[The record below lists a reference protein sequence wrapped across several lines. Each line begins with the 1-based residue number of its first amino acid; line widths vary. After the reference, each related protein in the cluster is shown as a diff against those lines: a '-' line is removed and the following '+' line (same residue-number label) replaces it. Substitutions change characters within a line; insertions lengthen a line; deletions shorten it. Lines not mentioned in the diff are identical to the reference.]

1 MAISPLIVSAYTT
14 VNALGHGVA
23 ATLTALRRHRS
34 GLRFCDFADAPL
46 ETWIGR
52 VEGLED
58 EPVVDRLKAFDC
70 RNHRLAQLGL
80 SQDGFSEAV
89 AVARTRYGAAR
100 IGVFIGTSTSGVLET
115 ERAYQDCDPD
125 TGHLPTT
132 FSFRHTQDVFAVTEF
147 TRHYLQ
153 LAGPAAGVSTACASS
168 AKVFATAYRYIQAGL
183 CDAAV
188 VGGVD
193 SLCLTTLYGFNALEL
208 TSRAPCRPW
217 DAQRDGL
224 SLGEAASFA
233 LLERPNPGDQGIAL
247 LGYGESSDAYHMSA
261 AHPQGAGAVVAM
273 EKALAS
279 AEVNAAQVD
288 YINLHGTA
296 TPANDAAEDKAI
308 AQVFGSKTPCSSSK
322 GWTGHTLGAAGA
334 TEAVIASLCI
344 ENGLIPGSLH
354 TQQIDPTL
362 GANLVLE
369 TRELPLNRVLS
380 NSLGFGGSN
389 CSLLFGR
396 LSQ

>member
-1 MAISPLIVSAYTT
+1 MAISPLMVSAYTT
-14 VNALGHGVA
+14 VNALGRGNE
-23 ATLTALRRHRS
+23 ATLTALRQNRS
-34 GLRFCDFADAPL
+34 GLRFCDFIDAPL
-46 ETWIGR
+46 DTWIGR

-58 EPVVDRLKAFDC
+58 EPVVDRLQAFDC
-70 RNHRLAQLGL
+70 RNHRLAQLSL
-80 SQDGFSEAV
+80 RQDGFSEAV
-89 AVARTRYGAAR
+89 TTARNRYGATR

-115 ERAYQDCDPD
+115 EHAYQRCNAD
-125 TGHLPTT
+125 TGNLPDS

-153 LAGPAAGVSTACASS
+153 LAGPASGISTACASS
-168 AKVFATAYRYIQAGL
+168 AKVFASAYRYIQAGL
-183 CDAAV
+183 CEAAV

-208 TSRAPCRPW
+208 TSNQPCRPW
-217 DAQRDGL
+217 DVERNGL

-233 LLERPNPGDQGIAL
+233 LLERPTPGDQGIAL

-273 EKALAS
+273 KKALAS
-279 AEVNAAQVD
+279 AGVDPMQVD

-308 AQVFGSKTPCSSSK
+308 VQLFGDRIVCSSSK

-344 ENGLIPGSLH
+344 EESLLPSCLN
-354 TQQIDPTL
+354 TQHIDPAL
-362 GANLVLE
+362 GAALALE
-369 TRELPLNRVLS
+369 TREKRLNKVLS
-380 NSLGFGGSN
+380 NSLGFGGTN

-396 LSQ
+396 LGE

>member
-1 MAISPLIVSAYTT
+1 MAIEPLILSAYTT
-14 VNALGHGVA
+14 VNALGRGVE
-23 ATLTALRRHRS
+23 ATLTALRQHRG
-34 GLRFCDFADAPL
+34 GLRFCDFTDAPL
-46 ETWIGR
+46 NTWIGR

-58 EPVVDRLKAFDC
+58 EPVVEPLEAFDC

-80 SQDGFSEAV
+80 QQDGFSEAV
-89 AVARTRYGAAR
+89 AAARNRYGAAR

-115 ERAYQDCDPD
+115 EHAYQRCDPD
-125 TGHLPTT
+125 TSHLPDT

-147 TRHYLQ
+147 TRLYLR
-153 LAGPAAGVSTACASS
+153 LAGPASSISTACASS

-208 TSRAPCRPW
+208 LSSKPCRPW
-217 DAQRDGL
+217 DMQRDGL

-233 LLERPNPGDQGIAL
+233 LLERPKLGDHGIAL

-261 AHPQGAGAVVAM
+261 AHPQGAGAVCAM
-273 EKALAS
+273 EKTLAS
-279 AEVNAAQVD
+279 AEIDATQVD

-308 AQVFGSKTPCSSSK
+308 LKVFGSTTPCSSSK

-334 TEAVIASLCI
+334 TEAIIASLCI
-344 ENGLIPGSLH
+344 EHNLLPGSLN
-354 TQQIDPTL
+354 TQQIDPAL
-362 GANLVLE
+362 GTGLVLD
-369 TRELPLNRVLS
+369 TREQPLNIALS
-380 NSLGFGGSN
+380 NSLGFGGTN

-396 LSQ
+396 WGE

>member
-1 MAISPLIVSAYTT
+1 MAISPLLLSAYTT
-14 VNALGHGVA
+14 VNALGRGVE
-23 ATLTALRRHRS
+23 ATLTALRQNRS
-34 GLRFCDFADAPL
+34 GLRFCDFADASL
-46 ETWIGR
+46 NTWIGR

-58 EPVVDRLKAFDC
+58 EPVADRLNAFDC

-80 SQDGFSEAV
+80 YQDGFSEAV

-115 ERAYQDCDPD
+115 ELAYQRCDPG
-125 TGHLPTT
+125 TGNLPDT

-147 TRHYLQ
+147 TRDYLQ
-153 LAGPAAGVSTACASS
+153 LTGPASSISTACSSS

-183 CDAAV
+183 CEAAV

-208 TSRAPCRPW
+208 TSSQPCRPW
-217 DAQRDGL
+217 DVQRDGL
-224 SLGEAASFA
+224 SLAEAASFA
-233 LLERPNPGDQGIAL
+233 LLERPKPSDRGIAL

-261 AHPQGAGAVVAM
+261 AHPEGVGAIFAM
-273 EKALAS
+273 HKALAS
-279 AEVNAAQVD
+279 AGVDAAQVD

-296 TPANDAAEDKAI
+296 TPANDTAEDKAI
-308 AQVFGSKTPCSSSK
+308 VQVFGNATPCSSSK

-344 ENGLIPGSLH
+344 EQGLLPGSLN
-354 TQQIDPTL
+354 TQQIDHAL
-362 GANLVLE
+362 GADLVLE
-369 TRELPLNRVLS
+369 TREQQLDNVLS
-380 NSLGFGGSN
+380 NSLGFGGTN

-396 LSQ
+396 WGE